1 MKRSTLYEWQAIDYI
16 GTFLCLL
23 IVVVLLV
30 WALTLGAMKYYEL
43 ELAKEPQLYTV
54 HFDGVDYQDLKQVFR
69 GSNYNSYTTKSGKR
83 IEFRGNFYEVEQ

>member
-54 HFDGVDYQDLKQVFR
+54 HFDGVDYQDLSRHWPDR
-69 GSNYNSYTTKSGKR
+69 GGSAYRTKSGKR